1 MALRAHARAALCY
14 ADRPTWSSVRALLMS
29 EPIGCVS
36 SSVFLSS
43 ASSTSSGRFS
53 SCVGPAVSPCQR
65 RGGGCGWGEGRA
77 TDQHRGRDGL
87 DVARRVRERE
97 HVQLVVQDEAALAV
111 RQGQQEALV
120 EPRDDV
126 LVRLGAVAVVD
137 VLETECAWQW

>member
-1 MALRAHARAALCY
+1 MRGRQC
-14 ADRPTWSSVRALLMS
+14 RRVSVA
-29 EPIGCVS
+29 V
-36 SSVFLSS
+36 
-43 ASSTSSGRFS
+43 
-53 SCVGPAVSPCQR
+53 VGAE
-65 RGGGCGWGEGRA
+65 WEEGRA
-77 TDQHRGRDGL
+77 TDQHRGRHGL